1 MKKLVLSWFV
11 LVLTTTLCAQND
23 VTKFLGIPVDGT
35 KEEMIQKLKE
45 KGFRISPID
54 KDILVGEFNGQDV
67 SLHVVTNN
75 NKVYRIMV
83 HDTNGL
89 SVGTI
94 RIRFNRLCQQFK
106 NNSKYISMNDYTISE
121 DENIRYEMTVHDK
134 RYQASFYQIPDLTE
148 YEDLVSAVTSEY
160 GEDVLKDPM
169 KMTEIM
175 GEDMKILALCTK
187 LYVNSMN
194 KSVWFM
200 IKENFGKYYIVM
212 YYDNEYNNA
221 NGEDL

>member
-1 MKKLVLSWFV
+1 
-11 LVLTTTLCAQND
+11 
-23 VTKFLGIPVDGT
+23 
-35 KEEMIQKLKE
+35 
-45 KGFRISPID
+45 
-54 KDILVGEFNGQDV
+54 
-67 SLHVVTNN
+67 
-75 NKVYRIMV
+75 
-83 HDTNGL
+83 
-89 SVGTI
+89 
-94 RIRFNRLCQQFK
+94 
-106 NNSKYISMNDYTISE
+106 MNDYTISE

-200 IKENFGKYYIVM
+200 IKESFGKYYIVM